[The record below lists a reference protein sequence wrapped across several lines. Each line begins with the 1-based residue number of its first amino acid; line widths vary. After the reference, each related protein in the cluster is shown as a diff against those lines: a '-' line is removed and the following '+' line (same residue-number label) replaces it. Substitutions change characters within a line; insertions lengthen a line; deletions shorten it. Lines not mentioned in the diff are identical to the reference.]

1 MVVVK
6 ESYLYILD
14 NITGLFVPTK
24 KAMDEEIEGAVN
36 YLEKLIEKCLK
47 NPSARKAMFNEG
59 SKAKELFLKYRNFD
73 MKLGEVGLEMAHHLY
88 DLKDQ
93 YELFTRSDF
102 FLCEIEMMEVVYLI
116 GLEVTCRDAF
126 VHEVKQL
133 EEGVQNN
140 LILHEAVLP
149 TTGGRTG
156 RFFMINCDN
165 LKMTILE
172 DKFKYNG
179 DEQHLFAEDL
189 LGANTDISIKEAVY
203 FAREAAEKVVE
214 KHALDELEVIPTF
227 TQEIAQLI
235 QTGSDL
241 DFEAVGEK
249 LFGEEVEIFTD
260 YVGEIQTM
268 GIQKPMTNETGA
280 KVRTP
285 KMQKIKTDTGVEVA
299 FPFDYYNNRD
309 YLEIV
314 NTPNGRIS
322 IEIKNVGEITNRD

>member
-6 ESYLYILD
+6 SSYLYILD
-14 NITGLFVPTK
+14 NISGLFIPTK
-24 KAMDEEIEGAVN
+24 NPMDSEVEGAFT

-47 NPSARKAMFNEG
+47 NPATRPAMFNEG
-59 SKAKELFLKYRNFD
+59 SQAKEMFTKYRNFD
-73 MKLGEVGLEMAHHLY
+73 TTLAVVGAELAHHLY

-102 FLCEIEMMEVVYLI
+102 FICEIEMMSTEYIV

-140 LILHEAVLP
+140 LVLHEAVLP
-149 TTGGRTG
+149 AATQRSG
-156 RFFMINCDN
+156 RFFMLNRDN
-165 LKMTILE
+165 LKLTILE

-179 DEQHLFAEDL
+179 DEQSLFAEDL
-189 LGANTDISIKEAVY
+189 LATTTDISIKEAVY
-203 FAREAAEKVVE
+203 FAREAAETIIE
-214 KHALDELEVIPTF
+214 KHELDQLEVIPMF

-235 QTGSDL
+235 QTGADL

-249 LFGEEVEIFTD
+249 MFGQEVEIFTD
-260 YVGEIQTM
+260 YVGEIQNM
-268 GIQKPMTNETGA
+268 GIEKPIVNETGA

-285 KMQKIKTDTGVEVA
+285 KMQKIKTDTGIEVA

-322 IEIKNVGEITNRD
+322 IEIKNVGEITNRE